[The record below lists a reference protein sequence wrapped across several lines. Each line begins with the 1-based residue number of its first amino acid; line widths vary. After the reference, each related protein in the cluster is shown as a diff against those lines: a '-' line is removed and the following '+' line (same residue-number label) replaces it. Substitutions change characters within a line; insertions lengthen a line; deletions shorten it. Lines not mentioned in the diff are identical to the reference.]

1 MGTINL
7 EKIKVTTLKRISVD
21 GGDVL
26 HALKYNE
33 IDFNNFGEAYF
44 SRIRYKAIKGWKKHN
59 IMTMNL
65 IVPIGNVNFVFYS
78 EIDNEF
84 RSEIIGEE
92 NYCRITIPPKI
103 WFAFQGL
110 NKKENLLLNI
120 SNILHDPNEVSRV
133 NLNEFNYNWK

>member
-1 MGTINL
+1 MGSIVKDQIMITPLNI
-7 EKIKVTTLKRISVD
+7 ISTD

-26 HALKYNE
+26 HGLKNTDISY
-33 IDFNNFGEAYF
+33 INFGEAYF
-44 SRIRYKAIKGWKKHN
+44 SRIKYKAIKGWKKHN
-59 IMTMNL
+59 LMTMNL
-65 IVPIGNVNFVFYS
+65 IVPIGSINFVFYS

-84 RSEIIGEE
+84 RSEIVGEE

-120 SNILHDPNEVSRV
+120 SNILHDPNEVIRV
-133 NLNEFNYNWK
+133 NINEFNYNWK